1 MKWFTF
7 FQGHINPDGP
17 SRAAEKMKE
26 SELEEMLSAL
36 DLDGDGKVKMEDFL
50 RLLVIPNNDNGS
62 ETSESTDDKDKSSK
76 RQNCVIL

>member
-1 MKWFTF
+1 
-7 FQGHINPDGP
+7 
-17 SRAAEKMKE
+17 MKE

-62 ETSESTDDKDKSSK
+62 QTSESTDDQDKPLK
-76 RQNCVIL
+76 RRQNCIIL

>member
-1 MKWFTF
+1 
-7 FQGHINPDGP
+7 
-17 SRAAEKMKE
+17 MKE

-62 ETSESTDDKDKSSK
+62 QTSESADDQDKPLK
-76 RQNCVIL
+76 RQNCIIL

>member
-1 MKWFTF
+1 
-7 FQGHINPDGP
+7 
-17 SRAAEKMKE
+17 MKE

-62 ETSESTDDKDKSSK
+62 QTSEFADDQDKPLK
-76 RQNCVIL
+76 RQNCIIL

>member
-1 MKWFTF
+1 
-7 FQGHINPDGP
+7 
-17 SRAAEKMKE
+17 MKE

-62 ETSESTDDKDKSSK
+62 QTSESTDDQDKSSK
-76 RQNCVIL
+76 RQNCIIL

>member
-1 MKWFTF
+1 
-7 FQGHINPDGP
+7 
-17 SRAAEKMKE
+17 MKE

-62 ETSESTDDKDKSSK
+62 QTSESADDQGKPLK
-76 RQNCVIL
+76 RQNCIIL

>member
-1 MKWFTF
+1 
-7 FQGHINPDGP
+7 
-17 SRAAEKMKE
+17 MKE

-62 ETSESTDDKDKSSK
+62 QTSESAEDQDKSLK
-76 RQNCVIL
+76 RQYCIIL

>member
-1 MKWFTF
+1 
-7 FQGHINPDGP
+7 
-17 SRAAEKMKE
+17 MKE

-62 ETSESTDDKDKSSK
+62 QTSESADDQGKPSK
-76 RQNCVIL
+76 RQNCIIL

>member
-1 MKWFTF
+1 
-7 FQGHINPDGP
+7 
-17 SRAAEKMKE
+17 MKE

-62 ETSESTDDKDKSSK
+62 QTSESADDQDKPLK
-76 RQNCVIL
+76 RRQNCIIL

>member
-1 MKWFTF
+1 
-7 FQGHINPDGP
+7 
-17 SRAAEKMKE
+17 MKE

-62 ETSESTDDKDKSSK
+62 QTSESTDDQDKPLK
-76 RQNCVIL
+76 RQNCIIL